1 MINVHKYLTSIYW
14 YILIYCVYKVYIDKS
29 DDMVNRYNN
38 THHSTIKMHAVDI
51 NSSTYIDFNKE
62 NNKEDQFEVAD
73 DVRISKYENIF
84 TNVYTPNWYEEVPAL
99 KKPKILY
106 RTYMLLVILT
116 AKKIL
121 ECLMK

>member
-38 THHSTIKMHAVDI
+38 THHSTIKMYAVDI

-73 DVRISKYENIF
+73 DVRTSKYENTF
-84 TNVYTPNWYEEVPAL
+84 TNVYTLNWYEEVPAL

-106 RTYMLLVILT
+106 RRYMLLVILT

>member
-14 YILIYCVYKVYIDKS
+14 YILIYCVYKVYLDKS
-29 DDMVNRYNN
+29 DDMVNRCNN
-38 THHSTIKMHAVDI
+38 THHSTIKMYAVDI

-73 DVRISKYENIF
+73 DVRTSKYENTF
-84 TNVYTPNWYEEVPAL
+84 TNVYTLNWYEEVPAL

-106 RTYMLLVILT
+106 RRYMLLVILT

>member
-1 MINVHKYLTSIYW
+1 
-14 YILIYCVYKVYIDKS
+14 
-29 DDMVNRYNN
+29 MVNRYNN
-38 THHSTIKMHAVDI
+38 THHSTIKMYAVDI

-73 DVRISKYENIF
+73 DVRTSKYENTF
-84 TNVYTPNWYEEVPAL
+84 TNVYTLNWYEEVPAL

-106 RTYMLLVILT
+106 RRYMLLVILT